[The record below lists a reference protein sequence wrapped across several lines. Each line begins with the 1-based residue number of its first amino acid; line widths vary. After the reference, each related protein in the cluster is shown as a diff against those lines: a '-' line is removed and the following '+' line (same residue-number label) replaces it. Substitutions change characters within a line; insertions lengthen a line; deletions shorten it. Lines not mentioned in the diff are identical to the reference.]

1 MILIVK
7 YVKTDKIVIAAQL
20 SKDADVAVAV
30 IAVCRVQPVPSVQG
44 GLAASGGAPV
54 CKVNRVVPDLPVR
67 GEEQAAWVPKVS
79 REFVVMQ
86 VPRVS
91 QAARVQE
98 VQREILVLP
107 VPSVPEVP

>member
-30 IAVCRVQPVPSVQG
+30 IAVCRVQPVPSV
-44 GLAASGGAPV
+44 SGDAPV

-67 GEEQAAWVPKVS
+67 GEEQAAGVPKVS